1 MAPTEKRRA
10 GFVKLARLDLRGMR
24 KTDEPDQAE
33 AMLIGHVELEV
44 PSGFSLRSCEPG
56 DLVYFPDPLVVAD
69 GKERNSV
76 RFLRVGNQ
84 LEVFINDRRVLY
96 QPILS
101 AVMLQR
107 IQFQVVG
114 ATIDVSEFTLDH
126 LIPRL

>member
-1 MAPTEKRRA
+1 LSVT
-10 GFVKLARLDLRGMR
+10 
-24 KTDEPDQAE
+24 
-33 AMLIGHVELEV
+33 GH
-44 PSGFSLRSCEPG
+44 
-56 DLVYFPDPLVVAD
+56 VYFPDPLVVAD

-114 ATIDVSEFTLDH
+114 ATIDVSEFTLDE